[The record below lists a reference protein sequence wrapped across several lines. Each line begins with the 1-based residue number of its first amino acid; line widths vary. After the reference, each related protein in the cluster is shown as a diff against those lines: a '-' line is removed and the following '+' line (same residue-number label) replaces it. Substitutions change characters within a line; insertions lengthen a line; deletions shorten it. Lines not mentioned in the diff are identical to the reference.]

1 LLPLHL
7 DSIFHLFD
15 AFPIDDNLLTT
26 LISAVLAARSSK
38 SKAVSHQTNKTGD
51 PRKAKG
57 VDTLRASE
65 EASRRAP
72 PEEDDELV
80 ELDFE
85 QFQEQQLQ
93 ASVL

>member
-1 LLPLHL
+1 LLSLDL
-7 DSIFHLFD
+7 DSIFLLFD
-15 AFPIDDNLLTT
+15 ASLIHDNLLTT
-26 LISAVLAARSSK
+26 LISAVLVAKPSK
-38 SKAVSHQTNKTGD
+38 SKAVLHQINQKVH
-51 PRKAKG
+51 PRKAKS
-57 VDTLRASE
+57 VDTLRASG

-85 QFQEQQLQ
+85 EFQEQQLQ